1 MEYKSLKISWPTK
14 TIQPT
19 LSKDL
24 VFETQHTLSFL
35 RGQSFFTSGFTITN
49 KNGKWLY
56 MADEHYNRLSHCYT
70 QLFDHSTLPF
80 TYKELIQWIN
90 QAIALNQES
99 DKPLNI
105 LVVCKAGKAR
115 SIITKN
121 ETYVSG
127 FGGELAEVLI
137 VVNQHLTKPKW
148 SFETGINIITQGY
161 QRPVASAKPTNY
173 LGGIQADFVIQALN
187 TILILDYL
195 AEKKD
200 NNVCDSIWFLKQ
212 KASIY
217 KKYMDLSYSQRQTLR
232 LLLNDIRKGQV
243 NVEQKLD
250 QSSLRQTALASL
262 FNKSILATLTPA
274 EISQTEKDIFPDLIQ
289 ECVFTYPRNPNMVL
303 EGSTFSLM
311 YINKQDELVFPFIDH
326 ELGLNEYDL
335 DDSEGKILESTTM
348 LSLYKL
354 ATEYQ
359 LSSRLEKI
367 TLEQLLESN
376 IVFAIS
382 STRMLLDNNNIQ
394 LQKINSING
403 IQTSKK
409 NSSDSDVYKKLI
421 KLVSNSFDT
430 YKYDLSPQV
439 YV

>member
-14 TIQPT
+14 TVQPS

-35 RGQSFFTSGFTITN
+35 RGQSFFTSGFTVTN
-49 KNGKWLY
+49 NNGKWLY
-56 MADEHYNRLSHCYT
+56 MADEHYNRLSHCFT
-70 QLFDHSTLPF
+70 QLFDQSSLPF

-90 QAIALNQES
+90 QAISLNKES
-99 DKPLNI
+99 NKTLNI
-105 LVVCKAGKAR
+105 LVVCSAGKAR
-115 SIITKN
+115 SVGTNN
-121 ETYVSG
+121 EKYVSG
-127 FGGELAEVLI
+127 FGGELAEIMI
-137 VVNQHLTKPKW
+137 VVNEHLTKPEW

-195 AEKKD
+195 VAKKE
-200 NNVCDSIWFLKQ
+200 NNICDSTWFLKQ

-217 KKYMDLSYSQRQTLR
+217 KTYMDLSYSQRQTLR
-232 LLLNDIRKGQV
+232 LLLTDIRKGQV

-250 QSSLRQTALASL
+250 QNSLKQTALASL
-262 FNKSILATLTPA
+262 FNKSILATLTPT
-274 EISQTEKDIFPDLIQ
+274 EISQTEEHIFPNLIQ

-311 YINKQDELVFPFIDH
+311 YINKHDELVFPFIDH
-326 ELGLNEYDL
+326 ELDLNKHDL
-335 DDSEGKILESTTM
+335 DDSDGKILESTTM

-354 ATEYQ
+354 AKKYQ
-359 LSSRLEKI
+359 LPSRLEKI
-367 TLEQLLESN
+367 TLEQLLDSN

-382 STRMLLDNNNIQ
+382 STRMLLDNNNIR

-409 NSSDSDVYKKLI
+409 HSADSDVYKKLI
-421 KLVSNSFDT
+421 KLVSNSFET